1 LTFLVA
7 NVYLSQMKNVFEPR
21 EIVKEN
27 AAIYREREERRMD
40 FENYHHWLFV
50 KNNEI
55 IIKEKE
61 KKMLTSGSVN
71 VN

>member
-1 LTFLVA
+1 MTFLVA

-50 KNNEI
+50 KNNEKI
-55 IIKEKE
+55 VEKID
-61 KKMLTSGSVN
+61 KKVLTFDKIQIN
-71 VN
+71 

>member
-1 LTFLVA
+1 
-7 NVYLSQMKNVFEPR
+7 MKNVFEPR

-27 AAIYREREERRMD
+27 AVIYREREERRMD

-50 KNNEI
+50 KN
-55 IIKEKE
+55 KEKNIE
-61 KKMLTSGSVN
+61 ENDKKMLTSGSVN